1 MENRK
6 LVVVANL
13 KPSALRGIVSNG
25 MVLAAKDQNKVVL
38 VNVPA
43 DAKPGDRVIPTGL
56 AGEWASKVAATEINP
71 KKKNNIWG
79 IVLPSLK
86 TDAEG
91 NATFN
96 GTILQVNGQNLTSSI
111 PNGILS

>member
-13 KPSALRGIVSNG
+13 KPSALRGVVSNG
-25 MVLAAKDQNKVVL
+25 MVLAAKDDNKVVL

-43 DAKPGDRVIPTGL
+43 DAKPGDRVIPAGL
-56 AGEWASKVAATEINP
+56 ASEWATKAPATEINP
-71 KKKNNIWG
+71 KKKNNVWG
-79 IVLPSLK
+79 SVVPSLT

-96 GTILQVNGQNLTSSI
+96 GTVLQVNGQTLTSAV